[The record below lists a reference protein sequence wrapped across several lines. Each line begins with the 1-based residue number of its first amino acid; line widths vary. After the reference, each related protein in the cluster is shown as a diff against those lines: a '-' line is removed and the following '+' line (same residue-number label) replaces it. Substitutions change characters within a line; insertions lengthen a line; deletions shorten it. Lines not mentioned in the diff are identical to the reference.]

1 MPDARSVHKLNST
14 YSNSFCM
21 GSRFCKS
28 CGAEIPEGT
37 LSKCP
42 KCGADL
48 TLIKRQPLL
57 AAVLSLIIPGLGQ
70 SYNGNALKGIGI
82 FLGIPILWILNLWM
96 DFEAFFIGI
105 FILWI
110 LGVYDAYRDAGRM
123 NRKEIPEKKHQMLL
137 FGGIAVIL
145 VIVFAVLFVFF
156 ILYAFASV
164 YGVPQGPNDKTA
176 EMRVLYNGSV
186 SAYYGTG
193 DCFLRKN
200 ITGPTVIRFASFGC
214 HMSYASFSKNDTQ
227 PGELRL
233 DLVRDGRVAKSL
245 STDTGGVYFRDVDE
259 FLQRV
264 SQEPGLVQDTPVT
277 VRILTDG
284 EWSGSIDDKY
294 GFQSERGSG
303 PATLTLTQPVLPVE
317 ACVRNLKNSPS
328 VPITIEMYA
337 GNVLLKRSDTKDAD
351 GQNCVKIQQ
360 LKP

>member
-1 MPDARSVHKLNST
+1 MS
-14 YSNSFCM
+14 
-21 GSRFCKS
+21 SRFCKS
-28 CGAEIPEGT
+28 CGAEIPEGM

-42 KCGADL
+42 KCGVIL
-48 TLIKRQPLL
+48 TLVKRKPLL

-82 FLGIPILWILNLWM
+82 FLGIPILWILSVWM
-96 DFEAFFIGI
+96 YSGGEILYFEAFFFGI

-123 NRKEIPEKKHQMLL
+123 NRGEIPEKKQQMFL
-137 FGGIAVIL
+137 FGGVAVIL
-145 VIVFAVLFVFF
+145 VVVFAVLFVIF

-176 EMRVLYNGSV
+176 EMRLVYNGSV
-186 SAYYGTG
+186 YANYGTG

-200 ITGPTVIRFASFGC
+200 ITGPTVIRFANFGC

-233 DLVRDGRVAKSL
+233 ELVRDGRLVKSL
-245 STDTGGVYFRDVDE
+245 STATGGLYFRNVDE

-264 SQEPGLVQDTPVT
+264 SDEPGLVQETPVT

-294 GFQSERGSG
+294 GSQSDRGIG

-317 ACVRNLKNSPS
+317 ACVRNLKNSPP

-337 GNVLLKRSDTKDAD
+337 GNVLLKRSDVKDAD

-360 LKP
+360 LKI

>member
-1 MPDARSVHKLNST
+1 MS
-14 YSNSFCM
+14 
-21 GSRFCKS
+21 SRFCKS
-28 CGAEIPEGT
+28 CGAEIPAGRFDN
-37 LSKCP
+37 CP
-42 KCGADL
+42 KCGVVLAL
-48 TLIKRQPLL
+48 VKRKPLL
-57 AAVLSLIIPGLGQ
+57 AAALSLVIPGLGQ

-82 FLGIPILWILNLWM
+82 FLGIPILWILSVLM
-96 DFEAFFIGI
+96 YSGGEDIYFEALLFGI

-123 NRKEIPEKKHQMLL
+123 NSGEIPEKKHQMLL
-137 FGGIAVIL
+137 FGGVAVIL
-145 VIVFAVLFVFF
+145 VVVFAVLFAFF

-176 EMRVLYNGSV
+176 EMQLHYNGSV
-186 SAYYGTG
+186 YAHYGTG

-200 ITGPTVIRFASFGC
+200 ITGPTVIRFANFGC

-233 DLVRDGRVAKSL
+233 DLVRDGQLVKSL
-245 STDTGGVYFRDVDE
+245 STSTGGVYFRNVDE

-264 SQEPGLVQDTPVT
+264 SDEPGLVQETPVT
-277 VRILTDG
+277 VRILTDE

-294 GFQSERGSG
+294 GTQSDRGIG
-303 PATLTLTQPVLPVE
+303 PATLTFTQPVFPVE

-337 GNVLLKRSDTKDAD
+337 GNVLLKSSNAKDAD

-360 LKP
+360 LKL